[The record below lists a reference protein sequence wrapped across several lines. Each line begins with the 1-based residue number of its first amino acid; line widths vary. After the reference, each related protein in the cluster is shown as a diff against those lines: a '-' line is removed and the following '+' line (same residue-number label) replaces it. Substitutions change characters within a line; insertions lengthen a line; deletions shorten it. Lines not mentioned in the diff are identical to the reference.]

1 MKRALALL
9 LCILLVFV
17 GALAVSAESE
27 TTTATTVQDDVEE
40 GEVYEYEV
48 ITKERS
54 PYPRGAAMGMLL
66 LGGVMILVA
75 IFLLCIFLFAFPRW
89 GLMKTVSSK
98 KNETPAAEESA
109 ITEVPAEG
117 EPLMQ
122 ETLQE
127 MAEPSESVIDTPFI
141 AELLE
146 EVAEEEIVEEVTEE
160 EATAETQEKTTVKL
174 EDLF

>member
-1 MKRALALL
+1 MKRAIALL

-17 GALAVSAESE
+17 GALSVSAEPE
-27 TTTATTVQDDVEE
+27 TTAATTVQDDADE
-40 GEVYEYEV
+40 GETYEYEV
-48 ITKERS
+48 ISKERS

-89 GLMKTVSSK
+89 GLMKTVPSK
-98 KNETPAAEESA
+98 KNETPADEEATITETPAEE
-109 ITEVPAEG
+109 VPLVQEAAE
-117 EPLMQ
+117 
-122 ETLQE
+122 E
-127 MAEPSESVIDTPFI
+127 MTDPSGSVIDTPFI

-146 EVAEEEIVEEVTEE
+146 EVAEETAEE
-160 EATAETQEKTTVKL
+160 ETVETQEQTTVKL